1 MLPHL
6 VNKLSVLASE
16 YLATNCKHS
25 STARLTGNDTKR
37 NDKHT
42 HLLDFFGAFDQLVS
56 FGNRSSITTH
66 PESLVLDCITYLAH
80 SGQSD
85 EADRKFQGCKQTT
98 RRGQSSRDVR
108 FIQCCSLV
116 APNPR
121 CSLYLHPQRG
131 TISPSFSQPVS
142 DLGLRSQRKV
152 GKRKCI
158 LLLSYLNY

>member
-6 VNKLSVLASE
+6 VNELSVLTSE

-56 FGNRSSITTH
+56 FGNCSSIATH
-66 PESLVLDCITYLAH
+66 PENLVLDGIIYLAY

-85 EADRKFQGCKQTT
+85 EANRKFQGCKQTT

-108 FIQCCSLV
+108 FIQCCPLV
-116 APNPR
+116 ATNPR

-131 TISPSFSQPVS
+131 TIGPSFSYPVS
-142 DLGLRSQRKV
+142 DPGLRRQ
-152 GKRKCI
+152 
-158 LLLSYLNY
+158 